1 MIVSV
6 EVVAVM
12 RETER
17 NDPFMKKMNKLLAL
31 MLAAAMSIGML
42 SGCASKE
49 EPAAPETPAAP
60 AAPGLTKNSDGTFTM
75 QMTEVK

>member
-31 MLAAAMSIGML
+31 LLAAAMSIGL
-42 SGCASKE
+42 LLLIACIRFLN
-49 EPAAPETPAAP
+49 TV
-60 AAPGLTKNSDGTFTM
+60 N
-75 QMTEVK
+75 

>member
-31 MLAAAMSIGML
+31 ILAAAMSIGML
-42 SGCASKE
+42 SGCSGATKE
-49 EPAAPETPAAP
+49 YTCKEDWPGTGGVSEPV
-60 AAPGLTKNSDGTFTM
+60 LT
-75 QMTEVK
+75 